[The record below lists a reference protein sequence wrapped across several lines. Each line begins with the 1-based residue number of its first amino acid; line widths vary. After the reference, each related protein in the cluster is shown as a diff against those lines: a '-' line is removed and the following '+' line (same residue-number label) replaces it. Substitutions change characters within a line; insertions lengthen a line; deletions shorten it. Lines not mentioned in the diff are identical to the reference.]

1 MIEILH
7 GTVEHGDARGREI
20 GFPTANLPINDR
32 EHLDGVWAG
41 YAVVDGIRRAATIS
55 IGRRPTYYP
64 DHACRLAEVH
74 VLDFLGDL
82 YGKSMRVEL
91 ATFIRGQQRF
101 SNTSELVAR
110 IIDDVQVTRE
120 LTDIGEQFIRL
131 PWIGLVAA

>member
-1 MIEILH
+1 MIEILN

-20 GFPTANLPINDR
+20 GFPTANLAINDR

-64 DHACRLAEVH
+64 DHAYRLAEIH
-74 VLDFLGDL
+74 VLDFNGDL
-82 YGKSMRVEL
+82 YGKDMRVEL
-91 ATFIRGQQRF
+91 VTFIRGQQRF
-101 SNTSELVAR
+101 NGSAELIAKIV
-110 IIDDVQVTRE
+110 DDVQVTRE
-120 LTDIGEQFIRL
+120 LTDAGDGFIRL